1 MRSLGTRCGEKRALI
16 FKLIRIIDEVLL
28 PLQVAKLPLRN
39 INVFLMVNK
48 KNGVLSPVCGVG
60 FRDVLGKF

>member
-28 PLQVAKLPLRN
+28 PLQVAKLLLRN
-39 INVFLMVNK
+39 INVFLMVNRK
-48 KNGVLSPVCGVG
+48 SGVLSPGCGVG
-60 FRDVLGKF
+60 FQGVLGKF